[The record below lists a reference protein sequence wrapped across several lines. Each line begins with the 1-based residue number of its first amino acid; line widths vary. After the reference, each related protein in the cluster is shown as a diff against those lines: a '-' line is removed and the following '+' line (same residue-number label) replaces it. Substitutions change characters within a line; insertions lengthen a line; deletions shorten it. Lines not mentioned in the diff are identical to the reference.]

1 MNTKLINIV
10 EESRSKLCSGL
21 RVEPVRG
28 YNLRIQNAVVD
39 RARCA
44 VDVGGSDVE
53 RGVVDPDRTLDR
65 TPTRMK
71 PGGWIVHRNSPKIRR
86 LVFACAILLGASIVF
101 IVATARFSSAATDDR
116 NAARRETAT
125 DRVVPE
131 ELNFAAGLYQQRRY
145 DLAAEEYQKFLAR
158 NPNGQDAADALYG
171 LAGSKLMI
179 SQYEDA
185 RAAYR
190 EFLKRA
196 PGDPRSA
203 DVLYRVGETSALLG
217 DLKVAKQ
224 SLEDFTRR
232 TPKHRFTQAAWV
244 NLGEV
249 DYKLGEHDKACDAYR
264 KALEI
269 EAKGRLADR
278 SRFGLGLA
286 LAAIDRSK
294 EAIQV
299 LGELAEQGGIEW
311 RDRAWNEIGRLHV
324 RAGKDAEAVAAF
336 ESVER
341 AAPKSRLIAVE
352 RIDRALALSRLG
364 KNAEAETLIKPLVQD
379 GSRNIAARAWNALG
393 LVQRGAGKNDEAFQT
408 FDQAAKS
415 FADSPIAPELAF
427 HAAEAARDLGKTDDA
442 RGRFVAVA
450 EKFPADPWADDA
462 LLRAAS
468 IDLEARRIDLAR
480 KIVDRLISKYPKSTL
495 VNAARLIDA
504 RAALASRKP
513 KEAIEIL
520 SQLLERGRPDSELG
534 QTARYYLSLAYR
546 DDGQAA
552 KSTAILESL
561 VKTPAT
567 AIAGDALFLTGQARF
582 ESKQYAESI
591 DPLER
596 YLKENPKGD
605 VADHA
610 WAYLAIARWE
620 LGREDSA
627 IEAFEKLK
635 EEFPKSETIAP
646 TALRL
651 AESSLEAKKLD
662 RAESFFAIASGTATA
677 ASGLKPKSLS
687 GYGWTLYHEKKYDDA
702 ATAFGK
708 LVDESPDDPLAAEG
722 ARMKALSLESAGKTE
737 QALSAYAIAIVKY
750 ASDAH
755 AGSAALARA
764 RLLAKAKKPADAA
777 RAYADFLR
785 DHPKGIE
792 GVGADLVLAE
802 QGWTLLDADQPE
814 QADKAFEKIL
824 KEFPRSPRAADAALN
839 LAESA
844 YQGKRYERSIELLRP
859 IVSGELK
866 SDDVITQS
874 ALYRTGRSFVELG
887 KRSDA
892 AKAFDRLIADFPAG
906 AFLREARFWRAE
918 IALEEGDAKT
928 AESGFAAIL
937 DEKRDPA
944 SPPEAWI
951 ATARLRRVQ
960 ALVALE
966 RWNDALKLAEAFRS
980 EFSDH
985 PLSAEIDYA
994 RGRALQQTA
1003 RFDEARSAY
1012 ENVLKDRKLGEL
1024 AAKAQ
1029 FMIGETYFHQK
1040 NYKEALRALLKVDIL
1055 YDAPKWQA
1063 AALLEAGKA
1072 QELMGRYADAAET
1085 YDRLIAKFPKD
1096 ESAARAE
1103 KRKRDAL
1110 DRTAK
1115 TERGDSAVE

>member
-1 MNTKLINIV
+1 MHAIFINLIYD
-10 EESRSKLCSGL
+10 ERSKRRSGL
-21 RVEPVRG
+21 RFKPRRG
-28 YNLRIQNAVVD
+28 YNDRIETAVVD
-39 RARCA
+39 PASPECA
-44 VDVGGSDVE
+44 VVGGDVE
-53 RGVVDPDRTLDR
+53 RRAFEPDRSLDR

-71 PGGWIVHRNSPKIRR
+71 PGGWIVRRNTTETRR
-86 LVFACAILLGASIVF
+86 LVIAPAAFLLGAIVLAAAQ
-101 IVATARFSSAATDDR
+101 ISPGATDDLDT
-116 NAARRETAT
+116 AKREPAS

-158 NPNGQDAADALYG
+158 NPRGRDAADALYG

-196 PGDPRSA
+196 PGDPRSS
-203 DVLYRVGETSALLG
+203 DVLYRVGETSALMG
-217 DLKVAKQ
+217 DLAVAKRA
-224 SLEDFTRR
+224 LEDFTKT

-249 DYKLGEHDKACDAYR
+249 DYKLGEHAKACDAYR

-286 LAAIDRSK
+286 LAAIDRST
-294 EAIQV
+294 EAIRV
-299 LGELAEQGGIEW
+299 LGELAEQGGVEW
-311 RDRAWNEIGRLHV
+311 RDRAWNEIGRLHA
-324 RAGKDAEAVAAF
+324 RAGKDADAVAAF

-341 AAPKSRLIAVE
+341 VAPKSRLIAVE

-364 KNAEAETLIKPLVQD
+364 KHDQAEALLKPLVQD
-379 GSRNIAARAWNALG
+379 GSRNLAARAWNALG
-393 LVQRGAGKNDEAFQT
+393 RVERAKGKTEEAFQS
-408 FDQAAKS
+408 FDRAAKS
-415 FADSPIAPELAF
+415 FADTPIAPELAF
-427 HAAEAARDLGKTDDA
+427 HAAEAARDLGRTDDA
-442 RGRFVAVA
+442 RGRFVALA
-450 EKFPADPWADDA
+450 EKYHADPWADDA

-468 IDLEARRIDLAR
+468 IDLEARRIEQTR
-480 KIVDRLISKYPKSTL
+480 KIVDKLISKYPNSPL
-495 VNAARLIDA
+495 LNAARLIDA
-504 RAALASRKP
+504 RAALAARKP

-520 SQLLERGRPDSELG
+520 SQLLERGRPDGELG

-546 DDGQAA
+546 DDGQSAR
-552 KSTAILESL
+552 STEILESL
-561 VKTPAT
+561 IKTPAT

-582 ESKQYAESI
+582 ESKQFAESI

-596 YLKENPKGD
+596 YLKENPRGD

-610 WAYLAIARWE
+610 WAYLAIALWE
-620 LGREDSA
+620 LGRTDSA
-627 IEAFEKLK
+627 SEAFRKLQ
-635 EEFPKSETIAP
+635 EGFPKSETIAP

-651 AESSLEAKKLD
+651 AESALDAKKRD
-662 RAESFFAIASGTATA
+662 QAESFFAIAAQTAS
-677 ASGLKPKSLS
+677 SGLKPKSLS
-687 GYGWTLYHEKKYDDA
+687 GYGWTLYHQKKFDDA

-708 LVDESPDDPLAAEG
+708 LVDEFPDDPLAAEG
-722 ARMKALSLESAGKTE
+722 ARMKALSLESSGKSD

-750 ASDAH
+750 ASDAQ
-755 AGSAALARA
+755 AGPAALARA
-764 RLLAKAKKPADAA
+764 RLLAKAKKPAEAA

-785 DHPKGIE
+785 DHPKGID

-802 QGWTLLDADQPE
+802 QGWTLLDADQPA
-814 QADKAFEKIL
+814 QADAAFERLLKAF
-824 KEFPRSPRAADAALN
+824 PQSPRAADAALN

-844 YQGKRYERSIELLRP
+844 YQAKRFNQAIELLRP
-859 IVSGELK
+859 IVAGESK
-866 SDDVITQS
+866 TDDILIQS

-887 KRSDA
+887 KRSEA
-892 AKAFDRLIADFPAG
+892 AKAFDRLIAEFPAG
-906 AFLREARFWRAE
+906 NFNREARFWRSE

-928 AESGFAAIL
+928 AESGFAALL
-937 DEKRDPA
+937 DEKREP
-944 SPPEAWI
+944 SNTPEAWI

-966 RWNDALKLAEAFRS
+966 RWSDALKFADAFRA
-980 EFSDH
+980 EFPAH
-985 PLSAEIDYA
+985 PLVAEIDYA

-1003 RFDEARSAY
+1003 RFDDARSAY
-1012 ENVLKDRKLGEL
+1012 QNVLKDRKLGEL

-1055 YDAPKWQA
+1055 YDAPRWQA

-1072 QELMGRYADAAET
+1072 QELLGRHADAAET

-1096 ESAARAE
+1096 ESAAQAE
-1103 KRKRDAL
+1103 KRKREAL

-1115 TERGDSAVE
+1115 AERGESAVE